1 MLLTGTKEGKV
12 EAWDP
17 RAHTSIGVLDCAL
30 SSVTNDSNIAY
41 VNRAYN

>member
-1 MLLTGTKEGKV
+1 MLISGTKEGKI

-30 SSVTNDSNIAY
+30 NSVTNDTNIA
-41 VNRAYN
+41 